1 MTANLTPQGLMPQKN
16 GTYAITIECP
26 NGLVAPH
33 VLDAI
38 TGIARDL
45 GAIVH
50 LTTAQKIMMLDLGEA
65 EGKQALTLLD
75 AAGVPVR
82 KARDISQPRVCV
94 GRPYCTLALQETFP
108 LGEHLYR
115 ECARIPIPP
124 KIKVAVSGCPAG
136 CSWPNCVD
144 LGFVGVKSGFIVM
157 LGGHGGARP
166 AVGEE
171 IGRISTYEEAGK
183 ILRNLAELFSGE
195 VKMKSR
201 VDRLVKKL
209 GMDEVKKRIW
219 P

>member
-1 MTANLTPQGLMPQKN
+1 MAENLTPPGLMPQKN

-75 AAGVPVR
+75 AAGAPVR

-94 GRPYCTLALQETFP
+94 GRPYCSFALQETFS
-108 LGEHLYR
+108 LGNHLYR
-115 ECARIPIPP
+115 ECARIPTPP
-124 KIKVAVSGCPAG
+124 RIKVAVSGCPAC
-136 CSWPNCVD
+136 CSRSNCVD

-171 IGRISTYEEAGK
+171 IGRISTHEEAGV
-183 ILRNLAELFSGE
+183 ILRNLAELFSCE

-201 VDRLVKKL
+201 MDRVIRKL
-209 GMDEVKKRIW
+209 GIEEVKKRIW